1 MVGPGW
7 RRNCN
12 KVKRTMTH
20 LPPPP
25 SVDPASEYQPIP
37 VGHLFSHAPGDFQV
51 FLRHGDTHT
60 LFARSGEAVTGLRRE
75 MLGEY
80 GVHTVYIHRDERDR
94 YRDYMRRHLPG
105 ALLGGQMPAAE
116 KAALF
121 YHNCCEIVRD
131 LIRQRLPQGLS
142 DVHARLFVGY
152 ARDSVAFLCSETG
165 LARIGALMAHD
176 YDVFSHGVHVFV
188 YTVYLLRS
196 LGLPGPSIVQAGV
209 GALLHDS
216 GKETV
221 DPAILNKP
229 GRLTPEEFLA
239 VKEHPVRGVRLCRGL
254 SLSRLARECIL
265 WHHEKL
271 NGTGYLQGLAGQE
284 IPVHVRAVTLA
295 DVYDALTSKRVYAD
309 AVRPFEAL
317 RIMRHEMA
325 GAFDVELYK
334 RFVLLL
340 SGAALV

>member
-1 MVGPGW
+1 M
-7 RRNCN
+7 
-12 KVKRTMTH
+12 MQ

-25 SVDPASEYQPIP
+25 SVDPASEYHPVP
-37 VGHLFSHAPGDFQV
+37 VGHLFPHAPGDFEV
-51 FLRHGDTHT
+51 FLRHGDVHT
-60 LFARSGEAVTGLRRE
+60 LFARSGEALSGLRRE
-75 MLGEY
+75 MLGDY
-80 GVHTVYIHRDERDR
+80 GVRTVYIHRDERGR

-105 ALLGGQMPAAE
+105 ALLGGQLPAAE
-116 KAALF
+116 KAAVF

-131 LIRQRLPQGLS
+131 LIRERLPQGVS
-142 DVHARLFVGY
+142 DAHARHFVGY

-165 LARIGALMAHD
+165 LARMGALMAHD

-196 LGLPGPSIVQAGV
+196 LGLPGPVIVQAGV

-216 GKETV
+216 GKEAV
-221 DPAILNKP
+221 DAAILTKP
-229 GRLTPEEFLA
+229 GKLTPEEFLA
-239 VKEHPVRGVRLCRGL
+239 IQEHPVKGVRLCRGL
-254 SLSRLARECIL
+254 SLSRAARECIL

-271 NGTGYLQGLAGQE
+271 DGRGYTGGLAGAD
-284 IPVHVRAVTLA
+284 IPVHVRAVSLA
-295 DVYDALTSKRVYAD
+295 DVYDALTTKRCYAD

-325 GAFDVELYK
+325 GAFDIDLYK
-334 RFVLLL
+334 RFVMLL